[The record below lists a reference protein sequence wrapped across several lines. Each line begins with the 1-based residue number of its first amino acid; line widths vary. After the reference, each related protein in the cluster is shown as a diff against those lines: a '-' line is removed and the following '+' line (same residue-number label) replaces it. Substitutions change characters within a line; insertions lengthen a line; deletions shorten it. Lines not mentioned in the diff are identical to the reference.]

1 MQQSGSLFKGW
12 ACACRG
18 CALVTPYFNAG
29 TLWVYSKVPSL
40 VISVMGL
47 AGVLRVIHHDSF
59 YHTKG
64 SRWND
69 VAAVLFVRSEEAA
82 DV

>member
-1 MQQSGSLFKGW
+1 M
-12 ACACRG
+12 
-18 CALVTPYFNAG
+18 
-29 TLWVYSKVPSL
+29 PSL
-40 VISVMGL
+40 VISVMEL

-69 VAAVLFVRSEEAA
+69 VAAVLFVRSEEAV